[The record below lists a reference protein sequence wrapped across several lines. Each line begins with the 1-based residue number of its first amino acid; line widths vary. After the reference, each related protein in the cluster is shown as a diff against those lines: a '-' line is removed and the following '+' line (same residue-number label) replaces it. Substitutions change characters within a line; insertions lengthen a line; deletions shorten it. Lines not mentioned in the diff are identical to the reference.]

1 MLSTD
6 PGHVVSGSLK
16 AHTSFW
22 MDTLKIPNF
31 IQHVIDHGYRIPF
44 TSLPPPFS
52 TKNNTSSTQH
62 PIFVDR
68 AIKQLILQGC
78 VTAVPS
84 EPYCCNPLSVATSSG
99 KLRLVLDLRHVNPY
113 VRLQQFRHE
122 DLRTL
127 AEIFEKGDFFCIFDL
142 TSGYHHISIH
152 PDSIGYLGFQWT
164 FNNGRHRFF
173 VFNVLP
179 FGLNCASHIFTNV
192 LRPLVEKWRG
202 GGTKAILYIDD
213 GINGRSSYKEAKIA
227 GQRVAHDLREAG
239 FICNEAKCEWKPA
252 QEGRWLGMI
261 VNTRDVTNLF
271 ENKEDDSK
279 IARVHRR
286 NIIIIELSSRAFN
299 AASDEGD
306 VRRHRKMHRMALPA
320 RTERGHG
327 S

>member
-1 MLSTD
+1 
-6 PGHVVSGSLK
+6 
-16 AHTSFW
+16 
-22 MDTLKIPNF
+22 MDTLKVSNF
-31 IQHVIDHGYRIPF
+31 IQHAIDHGYRIPF
-44 TSLPPPFS
+44 ISLPPPFLA
-52 TKNNTSSTQH
+52 KNNTSSTQH

-68 AIKQLILQGC
+68 VIKQLILQGC

-84 EPYCCNPLSVATSSG
+84 EPYCCNPLSVATSGG

-127 AEIFEKGDFFCIFDL
+127 AEIFEKGDFFFTFDL

-164 FNNGRHRFF
+164 FNSGRHRFF

-179 FGLNCASHIFTNV
+179 FGLNCASHIFTKV
-192 LRPLVEKWRG
+192 LRPLVEKWRWE
-202 GGTKAILYIDD
+202 GTKAILYIDD

-239 FICNEAKCEWKPA
+239 FICNEAKCEWKPV
-252 QEGRWLGMI
+252 QEGRCLGMI
-261 VNTRDVTNLF
+261 VNTRDMTFTVPPEKVQQLKGDVTNLF
-271 ENKEDDSK
+271 QNKEDDSK
-279 IARVHRR
+279 IARVYRR
-286 NIIIIELSSRAFN
+286 NIIITELSSRAFN
-299 AASDEGD
+299 AASDESD

-320 RTERGHG
+320 RNERGHG